1 MPRFCPS
8 RRVLGLLWI
17 GLLLLGSGA
26 QAFGQLRIAA
36 YNTNN
41 YGLGDTLPR
50 PAMAEVLAALGDQ
63 AKAGFA
69 RPVDILVLEEQSALA
84 TSTDGYVDL
93 LNELYGAGTY
103 ARGELQGST
112 TGGGRPAVVYNTRTV
127 SLISESEAS
136 QASSAGGPR
145 ATLRYEFRPVGYDA
159 AADFYVYASHL
170 KAVDDAAS
178 AERRGIEAAE
188 IRANADALG
197 EGTLAIYAGD
207 MNFYRASEIGFQTL
221 IAPGPGQAFD
231 PVDRVGSWTNSNTY
245 RDVHTQSPV
254 TTASFPGQVTG
265 GLDDRFDFQLV
276 TGEVLDGRGFDIIPG
291 SYWALGNTG
300 THSLNGPLS
309 SGSMSALQA
318 RLPGYSLAQATAVV
332 DALMTASDHL
342 PVVAD
347 YQLPAKLAVA
357 APTLPPAVLRG
368 AAIDEVFAVSNAAPV
383 AVVTGADLLSYAI
396 TSSGA
401 VEASG
406 SGTRS
411 PLSSAASH
419 AIHFD
424 TSVAGLQ
431 TGTLSVTSS
440 SPQAAGANFAQNYSV
455 DVIDRAVLSA
465 TGTPGGGGGD
475 GGGGGGGGGGGD
487 QEPIPFIGTYT
498 FGSDGNVTSFAYNGD
513 PLTGV
518 SAGDLLKVGI
528 TSSSSSGNFRG
539 TAWPIG
545 GTNGSDVFAGVVDLD
560 HFIEFTLTA
569 DEGGRVSM
577 EEIEFGLG
585 RSGTGPRQ
593 WEWRSSGDGFST
605 PITTYETLNP
615 GLGLTGGVLTNPDGN
630 ASWTGNRLD
639 LTDAAFQDQAAVT
652 LRLYGYN
659 AEGTGGTGGLQ
670 GPLTF
675 NGLFLPG
682 GSTEASAGDIAVGE
696 SIVVSNAAAEAG
708 TQRASAAIVSRAISG
723 AAGWSVNG
731 LAIGETVVA
740 GATSAG
746 TAVFDAAGRLNGT
759 YPATFTLGFEHAD
772 QSLPGT
778 AAGDLGTLTWD
789 LVTTVTGQTGS
800 GTTIVDAGMSLA
812 GYGLGSAGPFA
823 TRSLLEAGT
832 AEATG
837 PVTMRFD
844 PPPTAGLFASDV
856 LTLTGTSPGAVVLSL
871 TYDAAAAAGFSG
883 RDVCLGWL
891 DARQESPTFGTWINA
906 IDGNAVNQVTQSDPF
921 AGSWT
926 SYSSDLG
933 GVTPATA
940 IGAWGIDS
948 TSGSVWAVIDH
959 ASQFAVIPLGMSPR
973 PGDANLDGKVDVFDL
988 VQVNTAGK
996 YGTGAAA
1003 TWAEGD
1009 FNGDGVTSVFDLVAV
1024 NVGGAYGQGAMQ
1036 AAAASPTAVPEPGLS
1051 GLLAVAGLAVY
1062 GGRRLV
1068 QHRRA
1073 GQHF

>member
-8 RRVLGLLWI
+8 RHVLGLLWI
-17 GLLLLGSGA
+17 GLLLLGSEGP
-26 QAFGQLRIAA
+26 AFGQLRIAT

-41 YGLGDTLPR
+41 TSGEQLPR
-50 PAMAEVLAALGDQ
+50 SAVATVLESLGDQ
-63 AKAGFA
+63 SKSGFA
-69 RPVDILVLEEQSALA
+69 RPVDILVLQEQSTLA

-93 LNELYGAGTY
+93 LNELYGAGAY
-103 ARGELQGST
+103 ARGVLQGST
-112 TGGGRPAVVYNTRTV
+112 TGGGRPAVVYNTHTV

-136 QASSAGGPR
+136 EASSAGGPR

-159 AADFYVYASHL
+159 AADFYIYASHF
-170 KAVDDAAS
+170 KAVDDTAS

-231 PVDRVGSWTNSNTY
+231 PVDRVGSWSNSNAY

-254 TTASFPGQVTG
+254 TSASFPGQVTG

-347 YQLPAKLAVA
+347 YQLPAKLAVV
-357 APTLPPAVLRG
+357 APTLPAAVLRG
-368 AAIDEVFAVSNAAPV
+368 AAIGGELTVSNAAPV
-383 AVVTGADLLSYAI
+383 AVAAGADSLSYAI
-396 TSSGA
+396 TGGGAVTASGA
-401 VEASG
+401 G
-406 SGTRS
+406 SRS
-411 PLSSAASH
+411 PLSAPASH
-419 AIHFD
+419 ALVFD
-424 TSVAGLQ
+424 TSMAGLQ
-431 TGTLSVTSS
+431 TGSLSVTSS
-440 SPQAAGANFAQNYSV
+440 SPQAAGASFAQHYSV
-455 DVIDRAVLSA
+455 EVIDRAVLSA
-465 TGTPGGGGGD
+465 TGTPGGGGGGGS
-475 GGGGGGGGGGGD
+475 GGGS
-487 QEPIPFIGTYT
+487 EPVPFIGTYT

-518 SAGDLLKVGI
+518 SVGDLLKVGI

-539 TAWPIG
+539 TAWPTG
-545 GTNGSDVFAGVVDLD
+545 GTNGSDAFAGLVNLD
-560 HFIEFTLTA
+560 RFIEFTLTA
-569 DEGGRVSM
+569 EPGSDLAGSLDM
-577 EEIEFGLG
+577 AAIDFGLG

-593 WEWRSSGDGFST
+593 WEWRSSVDGFST
-605 PITTYETLNP
+605 PITTYETVNP
-615 GLGLTGGVLTNPDGN
+615 GLGLTGGVLTNPDSN

-639 LTDAAFQDQAAVT
+639 LTDASFQDQAAVT

-659 AEGTGGTGGLQ
+659 AEGSGGTGGLQ

-675 NGLFLPG
+675 SGLYRPG
-682 GSTEASAGDIAVGE
+682 GSTESSAGGIVAGD
-696 SIVVSNAAAEAG
+696 SIFVSNAAAEAG

-731 LAIGETVVA
+731 LTIGATIAA

-746 TAVFDAAGRLNGT
+746 TAEFDSTGRLNGT
-759 YPATFTLGFEHAD
+759 YPATFTLGFQHAD

-778 AAGDLGTLTWD
+778 AAGDLGTLTWE
-789 LVTTVTGQTGS
+789 LVTTVTGQAGS
-800 GTTIVDAGMSLA
+800 GTTVVDAGMSLA
-812 GYGLGSAGPFA
+812 GYGLDSAGPFA

-871 TYDAAAAAGFSG
+871 TYDAAVAASFSG

-891 DARQESPTFGTWINA
+891 DARQESPTFGTWVNA
-906 IDGNAVNQVTQSDPF
+906 IDGNAVNQVTQSEPF

-940 IGAWGIDS
+940 IGAWGIDNS
-948 TSGSVWAVIDH
+948 SRSVWAVIDH

-1003 TWAEGD
+1003 SWAEGD
-1009 FNGDGVTSVFDLVAV
+1009 FNSDGVTSVFDLVAV
-1024 NVGGAYGQGAMQ
+1024 NVGGAYGQGAVQ
-1036 AAAASPTAVPEPGLS
+1036 AGAGSPTAVPEPGLGS
-1051 GLLAVAGLAVY
+1051 LLAVASLAVY
-1062 GGRRLV
+1062 SGRWLV
-1068 QHRRA
+1068 RHRRT
-1073 GQHF
+1073 GQHC